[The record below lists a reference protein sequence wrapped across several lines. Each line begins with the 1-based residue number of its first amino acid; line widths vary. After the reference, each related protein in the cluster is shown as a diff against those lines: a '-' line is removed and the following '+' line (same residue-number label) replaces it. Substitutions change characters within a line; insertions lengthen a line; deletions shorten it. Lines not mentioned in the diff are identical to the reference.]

1 MTLYL
6 IGLGL
11 NDEKDITLRGL
22 ETIKKSDVIYL
33 EQYTSRLSCH
43 VNDIKKHLERQ
54 YNKTVIDVKREDL
67 EDKSDLILK
76 EAKTKEVS
84 LLIAGS
90 PLSATTHFDLY
101 LEAKKRKIESHI
113 IENASVINAIGITG
127 LFLYKFGRTTTIP
140 FDNKDIKSPYE
151 DYLKNKEIGLH
162 TLFLLDIKEDKLMTA
177 REGLDYL
184 IRLGLDKETLIIGCA
199 ALGSL
204 EPEIKVRKAKDL
216 NLKKFPQCF
225 IIPGKLN
232 FKEEEALNF
241 YKS

>member
-1 MTLYL
+1 MALYL
-6 IGLGL
+6 IGIGL
-11 NDEKDITLRGL
+11 NDEKDITLKGL
-22 ETIKKSDVIYL
+22 EIIKKSDKIYL

-43 VNDIKKHLERQ
+43 VDDIKAYLEKQ
-54 YNKTVIDVKREDL
+54 YNKSVIDIKREGI
-67 EDKSDLILK
+67 EEKSDLILN
-76 EAKTKEVS
+76 EAKTKEIS
-84 LLIAGS
+84 ILIVGS

-101 LEAKKRKIESHI
+101 LEAKKRKIKSYI
-113 IENASVINAIGITG
+113 IENASVINAIAITG
-127 LFLYKFGRTTTIP
+127 LFLYKLGRITTIP

-162 TLFLLDIKEDKLMTA
+162 TLFLLDIKDDKLMTA

-184 IRLGLDKETLIIGCA
+184 IRLGLNKNTLVIGCA

-204 EPEIKVRKAKDL
+204 EPEIKIGKAKDL
-216 NLKKFPQCF
+216 IIKKFPQCF

-232 FKEEEALNF
+232 FKEEEALEF